1 MERLLTIN
9 DLNAG
14 YQKGSDI
21 IHQVNLTL
29 DKGEALAVVGK
40 NGCGKSTL
48 AKAIVGLTPFKTGEV
63 VYCGQSLTKKP
74 IDKMRQLGIA
84 IMQQGAPVF
93 PGMSVKEHLQLA
105 VHHNKHSE
113 ALDELKEIIPLL
125 NDTKSMNKKAD
136 RLSGGERHQLSLAMT
151 LATAR
156 SLVILDEPTAGLGPT
171 HVVDLYNILR
181 KTQEAFGTTF
191 LLIEQNIEQAEDF
204 ASQFAFMEEGKIV
217 YRGNDS
223 NIIEELMFK

>member
-48 AKAIVGLTPFKTGEV
+48 AKAIVGLTPFKTGSII
-63 VYCGQSLTKKP
+63 YCGQSLTEMS
-74 IDKMRQLGIA
+74 ISQMRQLGIA
-84 IMQQGAPVF
+84 IMQQGAPIF

-105 VHHNKHSE
+105 AHHNKHSE
-113 ALDELKEIIPLL
+113 ALDVLKGIIPLL
-125 NDTKSMNKKAD
+125 NDAKSMNKKAD
-136 RLSGGERHQLSLAMT
+136 QLSGGERHQLSLAMT
-151 LATAR
+151 LATAQ
-156 SLVILDEPTAGLGPT
+156 SLVILDEPSAGLGPT
-171 HVVDLYNILR
+171 HIEEQYTILQ
-181 KTQEAFGTTF
+181 KTQKAFGTTF
-191 LLIEQNIEQAEDF
+191 LLVEQNIKQAEDF
-204 ASQFAFMEEGKIV
+204 ASRFAFMEEGKIV
-217 YRGNDS
+217 YQGNDS
-223 NIIEELMFK
+223 DIIEELMFK

>member
-9 DLNAG
+9 DLSAG

-21 IHQVNLTL
+21 IHQVNLTI

-63 VYCGQSLTKKP
+63 VYCGQSLTKKN
-74 IDKMRQLGIA
+74 IYKMRQFG
-84 IMQQGAPVF
+84 MQQGAPIF

-105 VHHNKHSE
+105 VHHDKHSE
-113 ALDELKEIIPLL
+113 ALDALKEIIPLL
-125 NDTKSMNKKAD
+125 SDTKSMNKKAD

-156 SLVILDEPTAGLGPT
+156 SLVILDEPTAGLGPN
-171 HVVDLYNILR
+171 HIEDLYTILR
-181 KTQEAFGTTF
+181 KTQKAFGTTF
-191 LLIEQNIEQAEDF
+191 LLIEQNIKQAEDF
-204 ASQFAFMEEGKIV
+204 ASRFAFMEEGHIV
-217 YRGNDS
+217 YQGNDN

>member
-1 MERLLTIN
+1 MTTN
-9 DLNAG
+9 DLSAG

-48 AKAIVGLTPFKTGEV
+48 AKAIVGLTPFKTGSV
-63 VYCGQSLTKKP
+63 VYCGQSLTEMP
-74 IDKMRQLGIA
+74 ISQMKQLGIA

-93 PGMSVKEHLQLA
+93 PGMSVKEHIQLA
-105 VHHNKHSE
+105 AHHNKHCE
-113 ALDELKEIIPLL
+113 TLDELKEIIPLL
-125 NDTKSMNKKAD
+125 NDAKSMNKKAD

-156 SLVILDEPTAGLGPT
+156 TLVILDEPSAGLGPSGMT
-171 HVVDLYNILR
+171 DLYTILR
-181 KTQEAFGTTF
+181 KTQKAFGTTF
-191 LLIEQNIEQAEDF
+191 LLIEQNIKQAEDF
-204 ASQFAFMEEGKIV
+204 ASQFAFMEEGTIM

-223 NIIEELMFK
+223 NIIEELMYK

>member
-29 DKGEALAVVGK
+29 DKGETLAIVGK

-48 AKAIVGLTPFKTGEV
+48 AKAIVGLTPFRTGSV
-63 VYCGQSLTKKP
+63 VFREQSL
-74 IDKMRQLGIA
+74 IDLSISQMRPLGIA
-84 IMQQGAPVF
+84 IMQQGAPIF
-93 PGMSVKEHLQLA
+93 AGMSVKDHLQLA

-113 ALDELKEIIPLL
+113 TLAELKDIIPLL
-125 NDTKSMNKKAD
+125 TDTKSLYKKAD

-151 LATAR
+151 LATAH
-156 SLVILDEPTAGLGPT
+156 SFVILDEPSAGLGPNHIT
-171 HVVDLYNILR
+171 DLYNILR
-181 KTQEAFGTTF
+181 KTQKVFGTTF
-191 LLIEQNIEQAEDF
+191 LLIEQNIKQAKDF
-204 ASQFAFMEEGKIV
+204 ASQVALMEDGKIV
-217 YRGNDS
+217 YRGNDK
-223 NIIEELMFK
+223 NIIEELMLK